1 MIDHILRNI
10 RLFTAN
16 LRGLNLKDR
25 KPGARLKKAA
35 NVVSLSNSHNAGF
48 FQETRLGPKADSY
61 LKKLL
66 PGHMVFCSS
75 RSFRSSGVATVL
87 SPDILK
93 HFTPHHVPLPIE
105 LTGKALVVQLKP
117 KTGGPNLVL
126 VNVYLDFGD
135 DFAAKKRQLELLS
148 PLIPISPHVIVG
160 GDFNFVEDKDRD
172 TSSASAYY
180 DPTDDFLRTWIG
192 FRNKFDLKDVVQL
205 SHTCF
210 DIGIKTGRYR
220 SSRLDRM

>member
-16 LRGLNLKDR
+16 LRGLNFKDR

-35 NVVSLSNSHNAGF
+35 NVVSLSNSHDAGF
-48 FQETRLGPKADSY
+48 FQETRLGPKTDSY

-66 PGHMVFCSS
+66 PDHMVFCSS

-93 HFTPHHVPLPIE
+93 HFTPHQVPLPIE
-105 LTGKALVVQLKP
+105 LTGQALVVQLKP

-126 VNVYLDFGD
+126 VYVYLDSGD

-180 DPTDDFLRTWIG
+180 DPTDDFE
-192 FRNKFDLKDVVQL
+192 DLDWL
-205 SHTCF
+205 
-210 DIGIKTGRYR
+210 
-220 SSRLDRM
+220 